1 MVSNSFQS
9 YFMFTFILFLNL
21 INVSL
26 AGIGGI
32 SAAAAG
38 GAMSVLKGKGGF
50 GPRPRDE
57 DKEALII
64 WVLVGC
70 AGVALLVVACSIM
83 RTCRKEKTE
92 DPENPKANLY
102 TTKKHEDSLKC
113 NLGIQ
118 KRTSI
123 VILPEPNI

>member
-1 MVSNSFQS
+1 MVSNSIQS
-9 YFMFTFILFLNL
+9 YFIFALILFLNL
-21 INVSL
+21 INVSV

-38 GAMSVLKGKGGF
+38 GAMSVLQGKGGF

-64 WVLVGC
+64 WVLAGC

-83 RTCRKEKTE
+83 RTCHKEKIE
-92 DPENPKANLY
+92 DLENPKANLY

-113 NLGIQ
+113 NLGKQ
-118 KRTSI
+118 KRTTYH
-123 VILPEPNI
+123 